1 MIDKT
6 LFLCKNKDTYP
17 PFKNGLYLEEYFVS
31 KFNSNTKR
39 TYIPFP
45 WTNFQIEHW
54 FQSRKNEMQIQ
65 LDEWARNNQNDNG
78 YFTIIQYDDGCLLD
92 LPKNTIVYGCCSGDI
107 PIPLIYEDRNNMLMS
122 RKIDKSFEN
131 KEILCS
137 FVGSL
142 THHLRNTMINALK
155 NDSDFVF
162 ETDPHW
168 SPIVS
173 SDKQNKFI
181 EITCNSKFV
190 LCPRGYGR
198 NSFRFYEVLK
208 LGSIPI
214 YVWDD
219 IEWLPYKDDMDYDT
233 FCISI
238 NINEIHNL
246 KNLLKSIDCDKYNK
260 MVSEYNERKHL
271 FTLDGLYDY
280 IFKTS

>member
-39 TYIPFP
+39 TYIPFT

-65 LDEWARNNQNDNG
+65 LDEWVKNNQNDNG

-107 PIPLIYEDRNNMLMS
+107 PIPLIYEDRNDMLMS